1 MLYGFNIMVASS
13 LFMNCHSSANLKFS
27 KPIRH
32 NRFDHHLTSLN
43 FFLWKKLKKNL
54 LMLIYSLQ
62 QYNVFILAK

>member
-43 FFLWKKLKKNL
+43 FFLWKKLKKN
-54 LMLIYSLQ
+54 
-62 QYNVFILAK
+62 